1 MSMQDAC
8 PTSRNG
14 VNKVRHLTRPFAVG
28 ALRRGKQI
36 EQFLGGF
43 EHEGRQ
49 VLRWLALGPGREGIT
64 IYLSEV
70 EDAGTA
76 TYSAIDDFPPI
87 DPDDETWGKAIAT
100 KSTPEEALDLAE
112 RELGAQP
119 GRWVNEGV
127 VCSEYRD
134 YKMAAQDAPPNP

>member
-1 MSMQDAC
+1 MQDAC
-8 PTSRNG
+8 PTSANG
-14 VNKVRHLTRPFAVG
+14 NKNVRHLTRSFAVG

-43 EHEGRQ
+43 DHDGRQ
-49 VLRWLALGPGREGIT
+49 ALRWIALGPGREGIT

-76 TYSAIDDFPPI
+76 NYSAIDF
-87 DPDDETWGKAIAT
+87 DDETWGKAIAT
-100 KSTPEEALDLAE
+100 KATPEEALDLAE
-112 RELGAQP
+112 SELGAQS

-127 VCSEYRD
+127 VCSEYHD
-134 YKMAAQDAPPNP
+134 YKMAAQDETPNP